1 MGNGGE
7 RSSRAIRPRG
17 QPGQG
22 QTFRVEV
29 GAGERPH
36 EGYNVHTDVLPL
48 PHIEVVCRQERLPF
62 ADSSVAA
69 IRANHVLEHQSWEL
83 VEPTL
88 REWARVLES
97 NGELDIGVPDA
108 RLIAEQWVRGE
119 IDTREANYWLLG
131 GHSERPAHRGKDGS
145 GVPLWIWNAH
155 HTLFDQTWLRALL
168 EEAGFVNIEA
178 SVYDFRNLRVIC
190 RRS

>member
-1 MGNGGE
+1 MGSPRE
-7 RSSRAIRPRG
+7 RSSRASRPGDYPRHR
-17 QPGQG
+17 
-22 QTFRVEV
+22 TFRVEV

-36 EGYNVHTDVLPL
+36 QGYDVHTDVLPL
-48 PHIEVVCRQERLPF
+48 PHIEVVCRQDRLPF

-83 VEPTL
+83 VEATL

-97 NGELDIGVPDA
+97 NGELNVGVPDA
-108 RLIAEQWVRGE
+108 RFIAAQWVRGE

-131 GHSERPAHRGKDGS
+131 GHSDRLAHRGEDRRGA
-145 GVPLWIWNAH
+145 PRWIWNAH
-155 HTLFDQTWLRALL
+155 HTLFDETWLRELL
-168 EEAGFVNIEA
+168 DGAGFVNIETSA
-178 SVYDFRNLRVIC
+178 YDFRNLRVIC